1 MESLGIKR
9 HHWFLNMAE
18 ESTTILLGW
27 PQSLEDVMEKLGMN
41 FFTNPIFQDDKSEI
55 TERE

>member
-1 MESLGIKR
+1 
-9 HHWFLNMAE
+9 MAG

-41 FFTNPIFQDDKSEI
+41 IFANPIFQDDKSEI